1 VFLWIWLDTSSQ
13 KIFYIRMPLQREHL
27 QFAVLFLC
35 VPIQY
40 LAVEFMGS
48 SEVSRT
54 YAISQLVDELY
65 KLRSQW
71 LSIEPWRKWC
81 FKVLDTITEHGLGVG
96 GGFGSYG
103 GADSPE
109 GESPAIEVLKFR
121 EKNGYFGQSPDI
133 RDPKNPA
140 VIYRVGQV
148 VKHKKWGYHGV
159 IMGWDN
165 KARTPDEWLKEMH
178 GENTHWR
185 DQPNYAVLVDT
196 RDRPAPQMTYVPQ
209 ENIEVIKNKKILHPR
224 VDDYFENYD
233 GAQYLPRP
241 WLRALYPRD

>member
-1 VFLWIWLDTSSQ
+1 
-13 KIFYIRMPLQREHL
+13 MPLQREHL

-71 LSIEPWRKWC
+71 LAIEPWRKWC
-81 FKVLDTITEHGLGVG
+81 IKVLDTITEHGLRG
-96 GGFGSYG
+96 GGPW
-103 GADSPE
+103 ADFDSHDAL
-109 GESPAIEVLKFR
+109 GESPAIEVMKFR
-121 EKNGYFGQSPDI
+121 EKNGYFAQGPEK
-133 RDPKNPA
+133 RDPKPPS

-148 VKHKKWGYHGV
+148 VSHKKWKYHGV
-159 IMGWDN
+159 IIGWDV
-165 KARTPDEWLKEMH
+165 KAKAPPEWLKEMH
-178 GENTHWR
+178 GEANKHWR
-185 DQPNYAVLVDT
+185 EQPNYAVLVDT
-196 RDRPAPQMTYVPQ
+196 RDRTAPQMTYVPQ
-209 ENIEVIKNKKILHPR
+209 ENIQVIRNKKVLHPN
-224 VDDYFENYD
+224 VDDYFEAHD

>member
-1 VFLWIWLDTSSQ
+1 
-13 KIFYIRMPLQREHL
+13 MPLQREHL

-96 GGFGSYG
+96 GGIGSYG
-103 GADSPE
+103 GADN
-109 GESPAIEVLKFR
+109 L

-140 VIYRVGQV
+140 VIYRVGQ
-148 VKHKKWGYHGV
+148 
-159 IMGWDN
+159 
-165 KARTPDEWLKEMH
+165 
-178 GENTHWR
+178 
-185 DQPNYAVLVDT
+185 
-196 RDRPAPQMTYVPQ
+196 
-209 ENIEVIKNKKILHPR
+209 
-224 VDDYFENYD
+224 
-233 GAQYLPRP
+233 
-241 WLRALYPRD
+241 

>member
-1 VFLWIWLDTSSQ
+1 
-13 KIFYIRMPLQREHL
+13 MPLQREHL

-40 LAVEFMGS
+40 FAVEFMGS

-54 YAISQLVDELY
+54 YHISQLVEEVY

-81 FKVLDTITEHGLGVG
+81 VKVLDSITEHGLSRFSPGTDEE
-96 GGFGSYG
+96 
-103 GADSPE
+103 ADGL
-109 GESPAIEVLKFR
+109 GESPAIEVMKFR
-121 EKNGYFGQSPDI
+121 EKNGFFAQGPET
-133 RDPKNPA
+133 RDPKNPS

-148 VKHKKWGYHGV
+148 VEHKRWKYHGV
-159 IMGWDN
+159 IIGWDV
-165 KARTPDEWLKEMH
+165 KAKAPAEWLKEMH
-178 GENTHWR
+178 GDNKHWR

-196 RDRPAPQMTYVPQ
+196 RDRTAPQMTYVPQ
-209 ENIEVIKNKKILHPR
+209 ENIQVIRNKKVLHPN
-224 VDDYFENYD
+224 VDDYFEAHD